1 MSEEDHLRRVLVE
14 DIPSLVVA
22 SSQSAD
28 LAPVHSARVRSPNSA
43 RVRSHN
49 TQSMEK
55 RMLAD
60 TTHVVEKRPHVPAPA
75 AALDTVT
82 RAPSGG
88 PSGLANELR
97 DKLTFKNGVMNGMKI
112 GTTDAEVH
120 VPAAVK
126 SAKAVVLDEQCSE
139 SSHESTSK
147 SDINGTVCNGH
158 TVSEATSSNSI
169 AISDTFSINSEK
181 SSDSSHSFS
190 GARPRTRN
198 TSNSSQSTQPKS
210 DVDLSSTSES
220 LIAPEICISPVSS
233 SIDDDL
239 KVEYVNYENE
249 LQMSAIMRL
258 IQKDL
263 SEPYSIYTYRYFI
276 HNWPK
281 LCFLAMSNGEVVG
294 AIVCKLD
301 VHKKVTVRGYIA
313 MLAVDHRFR
322 KRKIGSNLVQ
332 RAIRAMAS
340 DDADEVVL
348 ETEITNKP
356 ALRLYENLGF
366 VRDKR
371 LFRYYLNGVDALR
384 LKLWLR

>member
-1 MSEEDHLRRVLVE
+1 MREAPLRRVLLE
-14 DIPSLVVA
+14 DLPSLLACHTVPA
-22 SSQSAD
+22 QSAD
-28 LAPVHSARVRSPNSA
+28 LAPVHGARA
-43 RVRSHN
+43 RTAHTHAHV
-49 TQSMEK
+49 MEK
-55 RMLAD
+55 RPTGEGGGEGGVGGVAAD
-60 TTHVVEKRPHVPAPA
+60 
-75 AALDTVT
+75 
-82 RAPSGG
+82 
-88 PSGLANELR
+88 LR
-97 DKLTFKNGVMNGMKI
+97 DKLTLRAGVVNGMKI

-120 VPAAVK
+120 VPALKCRPPAPPAPPVPE
-126 SAKAVVLDEQCSE
+126 EQCSE
-139 SSHESTSK
+139 SSQESK
-147 SDINGTVCNGH
+147 SDLNGAVCNGH
-158 TVSEATSSNSI
+158 TVSEATSSGSI
-169 AISDTFSINSEK
+169 AVSDTFSLASER
-181 SSDSSHSFS
+181 SSDSSQSLC
-190 GARPRTRN
+190 GARPRTRH
-198 TSNSSQSTQPKS
+198 TSGGSQGTQSTPAH
-210 DVDLSSTSES
+210 DLSSASDS
-220 LIAPEICISPVSS
+220 LVTPEICISPVPPAAAV
-233 SIDDDL
+233 DDL
-239 KVEYVNYENE
+239 VVEYINYENE

-281 LCFLAMSNGEVVG
+281 LCFLAVSNGEVVG